1 MRRQH
6 FLALTLGALCLLGV
20 SAAHAQFLSM
30 DRQRGASLMGVRA
43 DLSVY
48 DDIRGQS
55 NNYGGNSDTY
65 IRTEIYGQYTGQ
77 LIGYYGHLH
86 LAHWLPEDGENQTV
100 LSNIELGG
108 FMTRRFTGNNVILRV
123 GLVLPTAQDDDG
135 TGKHALV
142 QNAWGRLS
150 DMTVAVPK
158 MTALRLSAS
167 PYVRGGAVF
176 FRADFGVDFVL
187 PSGADLTIVPRGNLG
202 VGADFDWIILT
213 GEFVNTL
220 NIKQFLGSGFLHAFT
235 FSVGHGILRAG
246 FTVPL
251 REDYELTVFTIN
263 IESGI

>member
-1 MRRQH
+1 MRRH
-6 FLALTLGALCLLGV
+6 LAGLVFAALSLLLA
-20 SAAHAQFLSM
+20 SSAHAQFLSM
-30 DRQRGASLMGVRA
+30 DRMRGASLGGVRA

-48 DDIRGQS
+48 DKILNQS
-55 NNYGGNSDTY
+55 GNYGGNSDTY
-65 IRTEIYGQYTGQ
+65 IRTEVYGQYAGK
-77 LIGYYGHLH
+77 LLGWYGHLH
-86 LAHWLPEDGENQTV
+86 LAHWIPDEGDNQTV

-108 FMTRRFTGNNVILRV
+108 YMTRRFTGNNVILRV

-187 PSGADLTIVPRGNLG
+187 PSGSDLTIVPRGNLG

-220 NIKQFLGSGFLHAFT
+220 NIQQFLGSGFLHAFT

-246 FTVPL
+246 ITVPL

-263 IESGI
+263 IETGL